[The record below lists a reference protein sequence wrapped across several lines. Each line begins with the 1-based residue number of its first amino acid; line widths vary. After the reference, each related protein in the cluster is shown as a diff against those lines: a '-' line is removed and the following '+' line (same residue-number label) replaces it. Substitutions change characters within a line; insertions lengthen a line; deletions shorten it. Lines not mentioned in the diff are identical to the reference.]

1 MKSITEKIGYIDQ
14 KQFNLDTVVNSIVEF
29 MTSPDIHWDTNY
41 EVKGKPNVKDLE
53 GFLYHTFTFDLD
65 NPKLGFIKVI
75 LVNIDTD
82 KVNTSYKFQG
92 FIDDEAAFYSPVDST
107 VDKKKNNCGYIYI
120 NYNTFKGYTA
130 NKEELTDELKEY
142 VYHELRHYYDNIMG
156 VFGGPLKELL
166 HITLIADE
174 FNITDS
180 ELASDMA
187 FVLPY
192 DKEMY
197 AFSDSEKIGINVS
210 GLLYKG
216 GFNEKNQFNLSLN
229 YKKLVDQI
237 LSTLIKSYE
246 VHLIPHVIDFRKD
259 AHDDDYMTC
268 KILHEK
274 YPETILAPAFNTPI
288 EAKSYISNMK
298 IFIGSRMHS
307 TIAAFSSDVVTIPI
321 SYGRKFEGLFN
332 SLNYEY
338 VINGREETT
347 ESAYLKILQYI
358 EDFDKLRNIQEKS
371 LEIIKEKNNKFSNS
385 IRNVLTNS

>member
-14 KQFNLDTVVNSIVEF
+14 KQFNLDTVVNSMVEF

-156 VFGGPLKELL
+156 VFVK
-166 HITLIADE
+166 
-174 FNITDS
+174 
-180 ELASDMA
+180 
-187 FVLPY
+187 
-192 DKEMY
+192 
-197 AFSDSEKIGINVS
+197 
-210 GLLYKG
+210 
-216 GFNEKNQFNLSLN
+216 
-229 YKKLVDQI
+229 
-237 LSTLIKSYE
+237 
-246 VHLIPHVIDFRKD
+246 
-259 AHDDDYMTC
+259 
-268 KILHEK
+268 
-274 YPETILAPAFNTPI
+274 
-288 EAKSYISNMK
+288 
-298 IFIGSRMHS
+298 
-307 TIAAFSSDVVTIPI
+307 
-321 SYGRKFEGLFN
+321 
-332 SLNYEY
+332 
-338 VINGREETT
+338 
-347 ESAYLKILQYI
+347 
-358 EDFDKLRNIQEKS
+358 
-371 LEIIKEKNNKFSNS
+371 KNNNS
-385 IRNVLTNS
+385 VF

>member
-92 FIDDEAAFYSPVDST
+92 FIDGDDAAFYSPVDST

-120 NYNTFKGYTA
+120 NYNTFKGYTD

-174 FNITDS
+174 FNINS
-180 ELASDMA
+180 KV
-187 FVLPY
+187 F
-192 DKEMY
+192 KEKTKE
-197 AFSDSEKIGINVS
+197 A
-210 GLLYKG
+210 LL
-216 GFNEKNQFNLSLN
+216 
-229 YKKLVDQI
+229 KKD
-237 LSTLIKSYE
+237 
-246 VHLIPHVIDFRKD
+246 
-259 AHDDDYMTC
+259 
-268 KILHEK
+268 
-274 YPETILAPAFNTPI
+274 
-288 EAKSYISNMK
+288 
-298 IFIGSRMHS
+298 
-307 TIAAFSSDVVTIPI
+307 
-321 SYGRKFEGLFN
+321 
-332 SLNYEY
+332 
-338 VINGREETT
+338 TT
-347 ESAYLKILQYI
+347 Y
-358 EDFDKLRNIQEKS
+358 KS
-371 LEIIKEKNNKFSNS
+371 LKNFLYVSQPTELNAWYH
-385 IRNVLTNS
+385 

>member
-92 FIDDEAAFYSPVDST
+92 FIDGDDAAFYSPVDST

-120 NYNTFKGYTA
+120 NYNTFKGYIA
-130 NKEELTDELKEY
+130 NKEELIDELKEY

-174 FNITDS
+174 FNINS
-180 ELASDMA
+180 KV
-187 FVLPY
+187 F
-192 DKEMY
+192 KEKTKEALLKKDTTY
-197 AFSDSEKIGINVS
+197 KSLKT
-210 GLLYKG
+210 LLYVSQPTELNAWYHSFVQNMMVYTKKNPNATKDDILKYIETPALNNNDYACFIYSYAIVYKTFG
-216 GFNEKNQFNLSLN
+216 NYSKAINGLCGQDPIKLFYYITNTLNECNPSDKTIKQMNDLFDKNYINYFTDTVDYKTFGTKLSAFIN
-229 YKKLVDQI
+229 DYYMHYVYKKIAPKYLHTYKNMQKFI
-237 LSTLIKSYE
+237 STL
-246 VHLIPHVIDFRKD
+246 V
-259 AHDDDYMTC
+259 
-268 KILHEK
+268 
-274 YPETILAPAFNTPI
+274 
-288 EAKSYISNMK
+288 
-298 IFIGSRMHS
+298 
-307 TIAAFSSDVVTIPI
+307 
-321 SYGRKFEGLFN
+321 
-332 SLNYEY
+332 
-338 VINGREETT
+338 
-347 ESAYLKILQYI
+347 
-358 EDFDKLRNIQEKS
+358 
-371 LEIIKEKNNKFSNS
+371 
-385 IRNVLTNS
+385 